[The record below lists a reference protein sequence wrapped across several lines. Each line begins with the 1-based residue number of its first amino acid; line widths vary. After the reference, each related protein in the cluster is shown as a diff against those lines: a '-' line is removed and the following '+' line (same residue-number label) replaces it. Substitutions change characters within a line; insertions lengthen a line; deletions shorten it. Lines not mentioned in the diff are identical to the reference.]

1 MGNMTGEALVNSISR
16 YIHLVACQTMMKLD
30 PLQKDYRKIVDI
42 LKLLRPVLDE
52 AIESNVHSEELLVE
66 FEELDLVVNEAR
78 DVIENWNPKMSKIL
92 NVLRSEPLVMK
103 VQKSCLGIC
112 CVLNRLLISPA
123 IEHCM
128 QELQCMEQGQA
139 SEFIEEA
146 LRDQRDNLRPRSD
159 NLMKI
164 VELLGLASN
173 QELFRESVAL
183 EKEKEKAEL
192 TKERTDIH
200 YLDQIIVLVSHIR
213 DCISLNKSRLTDGR
227 AVPAYFCCPLSMEL
241 MIDPVI
247 VASGQTFERAF
258 IQKWLD
264 YGLRTCPKTC
274 QSLAHCDLIPNDTV
288 KGLILNWCEMNNVLF
303 PPSFMSV
310 DHQHSYP
317 YAPSTVLDSPDS
329 KTLPRNRSVRSDE
342 ALYTANQYFGSNEVL
357 SDHISISQ
365 GVRNMSIQKDGT
377 VSFQNGNSFTERRK
391 GSHGMRCE
399 IPSVVVSE
407 SKPSNLSSCDQSSD
421 HSRTDSLSSAISSV
435 EYNHAVG
442 TEDSNEATRFS
453 GKHDSNEASGEI
465 TSFRHVSPTWLP
477 GRVHSSGNRA
487 QAGDSTVPRKHASSL
502 PSYRREDASASTTVE
517 HVKKLIEGLHSQSI
531 GSQTAAA
538 EELRLLAKYNM
549 ENRIMIA
556 ECGAIAPLVSLL
568 YSQDKKT
575 QENAVT
581 ALLNLSINDENK
593 CRIAEAGVIEPLIH
607 ILKTGNSE
615 AKENSAATLF
625 SLSVMEEYKAKIGR
639 SGAIRPLVELLGK
652 GTLRGKK
659 DAATALF
666 NLSIFHENKARII
679 QAGAVKFL
687 VELMMDPEA
696 GMIDKAVAVL
706 ANLSTTPEGR
716 STICEEGGIPALVEV
731 VEFGSQRGKENAAAA
746 LLQLCINSQS
756 YSSLVLQEGA
766 VPPLVALSQ
775 SGTPRAKEKAQQI
788 LSHFRNQREGKMGK
802 GKQ

>member
-42 LKLLRPVLDE
+42 LKRLRPVLDE
-52 AIESNVHSEELLVE
+52 AIESDVHSEELLVE

-92 NVLRSEPLVMK
+92 NVLRSEPLVIK
-103 VQKSCLGIC
+103 VQKGCLGIC
-112 CVLNRLLISPA
+112 CVLNTLLISPA
-123 IEHCM
+123 VE
-128 QELQCMEQGQA
+128 EFQCMEQGQA

-146 LRDQRDNLRPRSD
+146 LRDQRNNLRPRSD

-164 VELLGLASN
+164 AELLGLASN
-173 QELFRESVAL
+173 QELFKESVAL
-183 EKEKEKAEL
+183 EKEREQAEL
-192 TKERTDIH
+192 TKEMTDMH
-200 YLDQIIVLVSHIR
+200 YLDQIIVLVNHIR
-213 DCISLNKSRLTDGR
+213 DCIISLNRYRLADGR
-227 AVPAYFCCPLSMEL
+227 AVPAYFCCPLSLEL

-264 YGLRTCPKTC
+264 CGLRTCPKTR
-274 QSLAHCDLIPNDTV
+274 QSLAHCDLISNDTV
-288 KGLILNWCEMNNVLF
+288 KGLILHWCEMNNVLL
-303 PPSFMSV
+303 PSSFMLV
-310 DHQHSYP
+310 DHQHPYP
-317 YAPSTVLDSPDS
+317 CVPSAVLGSPDS
-329 KTLPRNRSVRSDE
+329 KTLPRDSSVKSDE
-342 ALYTANQYFGSNEVL
+342 APYADNQYFGGNEVS
-357 SDHISISQ
+357 SDHSSISQ
-365 GVRNMSIQKDGT
+365 GVRNMSIQNDDT
-377 VSFQNGNSFTERRK
+377 LPLQNGNSLAERRK

-407 SKPSNLSSCDQSSD
+407 NKHCNLSSCDQSSD

-442 TEDSNEATRFS
+442 TEVSKEATKFP
-453 GKHDSNEASGEI
+453 GKYNSNEASGEI
-465 TSFRHVSPTWLP
+465 TSFRLVSPTWLP
-477 GRVHSSGNRA
+477 GRVHSKGNGV
-487 QAGDSTVPRKHASSL
+487 QNGDGTVHRKHASSL
-502 PSYRREDASASTTVE
+502 PSYRREEASASTTVE
-517 HVKKLIEGLHSQSI
+517 HVKKLIEGLHGQSI
-531 GSQTAAA
+531 GTQTAAA
-538 EELRLLAKYNM
+538 AELRLLAKYNM
-549 ENRIMIA
+549 ENRVMIA

-568 YSQDKKT
+568 YSQDKKA

-593 CRIAEAGVIEPLIH
+593 CRIADAGVIEPLIH

-639 SGAIRPLVELLGK
+639 SGAIRPLVDLLGK